1 MERPRRGQAPT
12 DDNAGVTDL
21 VEHLSALPADVL
33 ALLLR
38 RRPDAVAPL
47 PPRDLAELAEHLD
60 EPSSLGRALAMAPLP
75 VVQVVEA
82 VLALRPRPTEA
93 ALRRLLGAPEA
104 TSPDPLA
111 EPLTWLVERLV
122 VRREGD
128 ALVPSPGLDAV
139 LPHPLGL
146 GESLTTLLPR
156 MSVAQLQQVLRA
168 HRESLPSRKAE
179 CVAAVQA
186 VLGDADRVR
195 AVVDAVP
202 SPAKE
207 LALRLLS
214 GGPGDW
220 DDIRYDD
227 EDANAEDALL
237 FGQGTPLTDTSLWA
251 RQMGLAFGDS
261 WGYELIVPAEVTLA
275 LRGEGWTAPFDPE
288 PPTVPTTAVSPE
300 AAEREQ
306 AAAVQ
311 ASAAVVL
318 AVADLVRAQGVPLLR
333 SGGVGAREL
342 TRLAKRTGTTEHDLR
357 LALGLLGAAGL
368 VQDVGGTLRESG
380 EMPGWRTA
388 EPAVRHAAVLR
399 AWWDDPAVPTR
410 THRDGK
416 AAPALSGPSSD
427 EAHGTVLRQALLGTA
442 VRQPQGTGLDVA
454 GALALLRWH
463 LPTAE
468 DPADEQALPA
478 TWAEAS
484 SLGALALGVP
494 TPLGLALLR
503 EDDDA
508 LVAITREAL
517 PDNVDRA
524 TIGADLTAVVPGS
537 PSARVTTLLDACA
550 DREGRGGA
558 VVWRLSPG
566 SVRRALDAGWTD
578 EQLTAE
584 LTDVA
589 GGALPQPLRYL
600 LADVA
605 RRHGS
610 LRVRDVVS
618 LVRGDDEALLAQ
630 AAVDRSLRA
639 LGLVLVAPTV
649 LSSTADA
656 ATTVQAL
663 RAAGYLPV
671 VEDADG
677 VVQVP
682 RRPEAP
688 AAERRP
694 GSPRTSTA
702 DRGIAEDA
710 PADETAAQ
718 DVDALLH
725 EVASSLLS
733 GAPTGPVD
741 EREKFL
747 RLAAPRLPTGQA
759 RLLLHAE
766 SAGGAV
772 VLTYRSSSGRITTRA
787 VSELRL
793 RGRTLVAWCHLRED
807 ERAFSLERVLE
818 VQPAG
823 W

>member
-1 MERPRRGQAPT
+1 M
-12 DDNAGVTDL
+12 TDL
-21 VEHLSALPADVL
+21 VEHLSALPPDDL

-60 EPSSLGRALAMAPLP
+60 DPPSLGRALAMAPLP

-82 VLALRPRPTEA
+82 VLALRPHPTET
-93 ALRRLLGAPEA
+93 ALRRLLGVGRAW
-104 TSPDPLA
+104 PDPLA
-111 EPLTWLVERLV
+111 EPLGWLVDRLV
-122 VRREGD
+122 VRREAGE
-128 ALVPSPGLDAV
+128 LVPSPGLDAV

-156 MSVAQLQQVLRA
+156 MSVAQLQQLMRA
-168 HRESLPSRKAE
+168 HREPLPSRKAE

-186 VLGDADRVR
+186 VLGDAERVR
-195 AVVDAVP
+195 AAVDAVA
-202 SPAKE
+202 SPARE
-207 LALRLLS
+207 SVLRLLS
-214 GGPGDW
+214 GAPADW
-220 DDIRYDD
+220 EDDRYDD
-227 EDANAEDALL
+227 EWAEDDDVDTALL
-237 FGQGTPLTDTSLWA
+237 FGQGTPLTDARLWA
-251 RQMGLAFGDS
+251 LQRGLALGDT
-261 WGYELIVPAEVTLA
+261 WGYELVVPAEVTLA
-275 LRGEGWTAPFDPE
+275 LRGEDWTAPFDPE
-288 PPTVPTTAVSPE
+288 PPVVPTTAISPE

-318 AVADLVRAQGVPLLR
+318 AVADLVRAEGVPVLR

-342 TRLAKRTGTTEHDLR
+342 ARLAKRTGTSEHDLR

-368 VQDVGGTLRESG
+368 VQDVEGRLIESG

-410 THRDGK
+410 THRDGR
-416 AAPALSGPSSD
+416 AAPALSGPRAD

-442 VRQPQGTGLDVA
+442 VRQPPGTGLDA
-454 GALALLRWH
+454 AAAMALLRWY

-478 TWAEAS
+478 TWAEATT
-484 SLGALALGVP
+484 LGALALGVP

-508 LVAITREAL
+508 LVAVTREAL
-517 PDNVDRA
+517 PDSVDRA
-524 TIGADLTAVVPGS
+524 VVGDDLTAVMPGS

-558 VVWRLSPG
+558 VVWRFTPG
-566 SVRRALDAGWTD
+566 SVRRALDAGWTG
-578 EQLTAE
+578 EQLTDE

-589 GGALPQPLRYL
+589 GGALPQPLAYL

-610 LRVRDVVS
+610 LRVRDAVAV
-618 LVRGDDEALLAQ
+618 VRGDDEALLAQ
-630 AAVDRSLRA
+630 AAADRSLRS
-639 LGLVLVAPTV
+639 LGLVHVASTV
-649 LSSTADA
+649 LTSTVDA

-671 VEDADG
+671 VEDGDG
-677 VVQVP
+677 VVQVT
-682 RRPEAP
+682 RRPEP
-688 AAERRP
+688 PPVRRRP
-694 GSPRTSTA
+694 APEP
-702 DRGIAEDA
+702 AEA
-710 PADETAAQ
+710 SEEGMQATETL
-718 DVDALLH
+718 DVDALLRD
-725 EVASSLLS
+725 VATALLS
-733 GAPTGPVD
+733 GTPTGPVD
-741 EREKFL
+741 ERERLL
-747 RLAAPRLPTGQA
+747 RLAAPQLPTGQA

-766 SAGGAV
+766 EADRAV
-772 VLTYRSSSGRITTRA
+772 VITYRSSSGRITTRA
-787 VSELRL
+787 VSQVLI
-793 RGRTLVAWCHLRED
+793 RGRTMVAWCHLRED

-823 W
+823 V

>member
-1 MERPRRGQAPT
+1 M
-12 DDNAGVTDL
+12 TDL
-21 VEHLSALPADVL
+21 VEHLSALTPEDL

-60 EPSSLGRALAMAPLP
+60 DPSSLGRALAMAPLP

-82 VLALRPRPTEA
+82 VLALRPRPTEP
-93 ALRRLLGAPEA
+93 ALRRLLGVDGTA
-104 TSPDPLA
+104 SPDPLA
-111 EPLTWLVERLV
+111 EPLTWLVERTV
-122 VRREGD
+122 VRRDGD

-139 LPHPLGL
+139 IPHPLGL
-146 GESLTTLLPR
+146 DESLTTLLPQ

-168 HRESLPSRKAE
+168 HHESLPSRKAE

-207 LALRLLS
+207 FALRLLS
-214 GGPGDW
+214 GAPADW
-220 DDIRYDD
+220 EDDRYDD
-227 EDANAEDALL
+227 EDGDVEDALL
-237 FGQGTPLTDTSLWA
+237 FGQGTPLTDTSLWV

-261 WGYELIVPAEVTLA
+261 WGYELVVPAEVTLA
-275 LRGEGWTAPFDPE
+275 LRGQDWTAPFDPE
-288 PPTVPTTAVSPE
+288 PPTVPTIAVPPE

-311 ASAAVVL
+311 TSAAVVL
-318 AVADLVRAQGVPLLR
+318 AVADLVRAEGVPLLR

-342 TRLAKRTGTTEHDLR
+342 ARLAKRTGTTEHDLR

-368 VQDVGGTLRESG
+368 VQDAGGTLRESY
-380 EMPGWRTA
+380 EMPGWRAA

-399 AWWDDPAVPTR
+399 AWWEDPAVSTR

-416 AAPALSGPSSD
+416 AVPALSGPRPD

-442 VRQPQGTGLDVA
+442 VRQPPDTGLDAA
-454 GALALLRWH
+454 GALALLRWY

-478 TWAEAS
+478 TWAEAT
-484 SLGALALGVP
+484 SLGALALGAP
-494 TPLGLALLR
+494 TPLGIALLR
-503 EDDDA
+503 EDADA
-508 LVAITREAL
+508 VTAIVREAL
-517 PDNVDRA
+517 PESVDRA
-524 TIGADLTAVVPGS
+524 VVGADLTAVVPGS

-566 SVRRALDAGWTD
+566 SVRRALDQGWTG

-589 GGALPQPLRYL
+589 GGALPQPLQYL

-610 LRVRDVVS
+610 LRVRDVVA

-630 AAVDRSLRA
+630 AAADRSLRA

-677 VVQVP
+677 AVQVP
-682 RRPEAP
+682 RRPETP
-688 AAERRP
+688 AAQRRP
-694 GSPRTSTA
+694 SPLRPSTA
-702 DRGIAEDA
+702 DRGTGEDA
-710 PADETAAQ
+710 PTDGTAAH

-725 EVASSLLS
+725 EVATSLL
-733 GAPTGPVD
+733 GGTPTGPVD
-741 EREKFL
+741 ERERLL
-747 RLAAPRLPTGQA
+747 RLAAPQLPTGQA

-766 SAGGAV
+766 GAGGAV

-787 VSELRL
+787 VSELRF
-793 RGRTLVAWCHLRED
+793 RGRTLVGWCHLRED